1 MRHALTREAALRLGL
16 LPPRRKPPA
25 TSFAIARS
33 EDVMS
38 TEVKKATETLKDT
51 VDKIGT
57 RAKRLADKAQAS
69 ATNAEKV
76 CDAAEG
82 YVDDLDKAMGELQ
95 AVLGGQT
102 NAPNDELELP
112 KKKSGFSL

>member
-1 MRHALTREAALRLGL
+1 
-16 LPPRRKPPA
+16 
-25 TSFAIARS
+25 
-33 EDVMS
+33 MS
-38 TEVKKATETLKDT
+38 TEVKKATETLKGT
-51 VDKIGT
+51 IDKIGA

-69 ATNAEKV
+69 SSNAEKV

-102 NAPNDELELP
+102 NSPPAEPDGP
-112 KKKSGFSL
+112 RKKSFIG